1 MFIIIYVNDLPD
13 VVIGNFLYMYADDLS
28 VQIIRKDIAP
38 VNGLVHSRLSI
49 VLLSMLVVKRT
60 YCYYV

>member
-13 VVIGNFLYMYADDLS
+13 VVNRQLLIMSADDPS
-28 VQIIRKDIAP
+28 VQIIRKDSAP
-38 VNGLVHSRLSI
+38 VNGLDHSHLFI
-49 VLLSMLVVKRT
+49 VLLSMVVVKRT